1 MKQIYRTLL
10 IVALIFP
17 GVTALAQEFHRIRGE
32 FSQTPF
38 SDFVRQVEAQTPH
51 YIYYDAEEFDSL
63 TVTGTFH
70 DVDLAV
76 VFDSLFQ
83 YTDYHYFGDPS
94 GKIFLTRGRE
104 IRAELPVGFFDVR
117 PIQGDFDVALLD
129 YLHDAEEKKRLSDED
144 RIFEIGKRTRRVRS
158 GTATLTGN
166 IRNVV
171 NGEPVVGAVIYN
183 ETTGKG
189 VATDPFGYY
198 SIELPTGRNNLRIS
212 CLGMRETIR
221 QVMVYDNGRLDVELA
236 EFITPLKEVVIESE
250 RGANVSGT
258 RMGTE
263 RIDIKMM
270 KQVPVAFGETDVM
283 KVVLTLPG
291 VQSVGESSTGLN
303 VRGGSAD
310 QNLTLLD
317 DATIFNPS
325 HLFGFFSAF
334 NPDVVKDVEL
344 FKSGIPAEHGGRIS
358 SVMEVTSREGNKK
371 KFSGAGG
378 IGPITGRLTLEGPL
392 QKDKSSILI
401 GGRSTYSD
409 WILDRIPNE
418 SLKNST
424 GSFYDLN
431 FHFNHEADRKNTV
444 DVTAY
449 YSDDRF
455 KLNSDTLYHYNNFN
469 ASARW
474 KHAYGTKLF
483 SVLSATYNTYK
494 FNVSSDINP
503 ANAVRMDYEIQQL
516 SGKADFSYQ
525 LNDKNLLSFG
535 ASAMRYDLS
544 PGTLT
549 PIGSESLISADRLDD
564 EQALESAVYL
574 GDEFELS
581 PRLTLYAGLRY
592 SFYNYLGPRSVFQYA
607 PGQPRSES
615 SMTDTLQ
622 YEKGQSIATY
632 HGPEFRASARYML
645 GKDASI
651 KVSYQRM
658 RQYIHMLSNTTAISP
673 TDTWKLSD
681 AHIKPQTGDQYSIG
695 YYRNFKANTI
705 ETSIEAYYKTLDNF
719 LDFRGGALLTMNHH
733 IETDVIGTQGRAYG
747 LELMLKKVTGKLNGW
762 ISYTYSRSF
771 LKTAGV
777 ESGETINDG
786 MEYPSNYDKPH
797 DVTVISNYR
806 FSRRFSL
813 SLNFTYSTGRPVT
826 VPLQRYVLDGS
837 QRLLYTNR
845 NQARIPDYYRVD
857 FAMNIEGN
865 HKIRKLA
872 HSSWSLS
879 IYNVT
884 GRKNAYSVFFRTEN
898 GEIKGYKLSIFAQP
912 IPTITYNFRF

>member
-1 MKQIYRTLL
+1 MRKIYQTLFIATLL
-10 IVALIFP
+10 LP
-17 GVTALAQEFHRIRGE
+17 STTALAQELHRIRGE
-32 FSQTPF
+32 FRQAPF
-38 SDFVRQVEAQTPH
+38 PDFVREVEAQTPH
-51 YIYYDAEEFDSL
+51 RIYYDGKEFDSL
-63 TVTGTFH
+63 TVTGIFN
-70 DVDLAV
+70 DVELGV

-83 YTDYHYFGDPS
+83 YTDYHYFADPS
-94 GKIFLTRGRE
+94 GKVYLTRGRE
-104 IRAELPVGFFDVR
+104 IRAELPIGFFDVR
-117 PIQGDFDVALLD
+117 PVQGEFDVALLD
-129 YLHDAEEKKRLSDED
+129 YLHDAEERKRLTEET
-144 RIFEIGKRTRRVRS
+144 RIIEIGKRTRRVRG
-158 GTATLTGN
+158 GTAVITGH
-166 IRNVV
+166 IRNEV
-171 NGEPVVGAVIYN
+171 NGEPVVGAVVLH
-183 ETTGKG
+183 EATGRG
-189 VATDPFGYY
+189 AATDPFGFY
-198 SIELPTGRNNLRIS
+198 SLELPTGRNTIRIS
-212 CLGMRETIR
+212 CVGMRETVR
-221 QVMVYDNGRLDVELA
+221 QLMVYDNGRLDIELVES
-236 EFITPLKEVVIESE
+236 ITPLKEVIIESE

-258 RMGTE
+258 RMGLE
-263 RIDIKMM
+263 RLDIKMM

-303 VRGGSAD
+303 VRGGSVD

-344 FKSGIPAEHGGRIS
+344 FKSGTPAEHGGRIS

-371 KFSGAGG
+371 KFTASGG

-392 QKDKSSILI
+392 RKDKSSILI

-418 SLKNST
+418 SLQNST

-431 FHFNHEADRKNTV
+431 FHFNHEADSRNTV

-455 KLNSDTLYHYNNFN
+455 RLNSDTLYHYSNFN
-469 ASARW
+469 TSARW
-474 KHAYGTKLF
+474 KHAIGDRLY
-483 SVLSATYNTYK
+483 SVLTATFNKYNFK
-494 FNVSSDINP
+494 VSSDKNP
-503 ANAVRMDYEIQQL
+503 ATSVRMDYEIQQI

-525 LNDKNLLSFG
+525 LNDQNLLSFG

-544 PGTLT
+544 PGTLQ
-549 PIGSESLISADRLDD
+549 PLGSESLVVPDNLED
-564 EQALESAVYL
+564 EQALEGAVYV

-581 PRLTLYAGLRY
+581 KRLTLYAGLRY
-592 SFYNYLGPRSVFQYA
+592 SFYNYLGPKGVIQYI

-622 YEKGQSIATY
+622 YGKGKSIATY
-632 HGPEFRASARYML
+632 HGPELRASVRYML
-645 GKDASI
+645 GDAASL
-651 KVSYQRM
+651 KLSYQRM
-658 RQYIHMLSNTTAISP
+658 RQYIHLLSNTTAIAP

-681 AHIKPQTGDQYSIG
+681 AHIRPQVGDQFSIG

-705 ETSIEAYYKTLDNF
+705 ETSIEAYYKTLDDF
-719 LDFRGGALLTMNHH
+719 LDFKGGALLTMNHH

-747 LELMLKKVTGKLNGW
+747 VELMLKKVTGKLNGW

-771 LKTAGV
+771 LKTAGA
-777 ESGETINDG
+777 ETGETINDG

-806 FSRRFSL
+806 FSRRFSV

-826 VPLQRYVLDGS
+826 VPVQRYILDGAE
-837 QRLLYTNR
+837 RLLYTNR
-845 NQARIPDYYRVD
+845 NQARIPDYYRFD
-857 FAMNIEGN
+857 FGMNIEGN

-872 HSSWSLS
+872 HSSWTISV
-879 IYNVT
+879 YNLT
-884 GRKNAYSVFFRTEN
+884 GRKNAYSVFFRSEN
-898 GEIKGYKLSIFAQP
+898 GEIRGYKLSIFAQP
-912 IPTITYNFRF
+912 VPTITYNFRF

>member
-1 MKQIYRTLL
+1 MKHIYRTLV
-10 IVALIFP
+10 IVTLLLP
-17 GVTALAQEFHRIRGE
+17 GATALAQEFHRISGE
-32 FSQTPF
+32 FSQSPF
-38 SDFVRQVEAQTPH
+38 ADFVQRVEAQTPYH
-51 YIYYDAEEFDSL
+51 IYYDPKEFDSL
-63 TVTGTFH
+63 KVTGTFH
-70 DVDLAV
+70 GVDLGV

-83 YTDYHYFGDPS
+83 YTDYHYFADPS
-94 GKIFLTRGRE
+94 GKIYLTRGRE

-117 PIQGDFDVALLD
+117 PVQGEFDVALLD
-129 YLHDAEEKKRLSDED
+129 YLHDAEEKKRLTNET
-144 RIFEIGKRTRRVRS
+144 RIFEIGKRTRRLRS

-166 IRNVV
+166 IRNEV
-171 NGEPVVGAVIYN
+171 NGEPVVGAVVYN
-183 ETTGKG
+183 ERTGKG

-212 CLGMRETIR
+212 CVGMRETVR
-221 QVMVYDNGRLDVELA
+221 QVMVYDDGGLDIELV

-258 RMGTE
+258 RMGME
-263 RIDIKMM
+263 RLDIKMM

-283 KVVLTLPG
+283 KVILTLPG

-344 FKSGIPAEHGGRIS
+344 YKSGIPAEYGGRIS

-371 KFSGAGG
+371 KFSGSGG

-409 WILDRIPNE
+409 WILDRIPDKE
-418 SLKNST
+418 LKNST
-424 GSFYDLN
+424 GSFHDLN
-431 FHFNHEADRKNTV
+431 FHFNHEADKRNTV
-444 DVTAY
+444 DATAY

-455 KLNSDTLYHYNNFN
+455 RLNSDTLYHYNNFN

-474 KHAYGTKLF
+474 KHAYGTRLF
-483 SVLSATYNTYK
+483 SVFTGTFNTYK
-494 FNVSSDINP
+494 FSVSSKKNP
-503 ANAVRMDYEIQQL
+503 ANAVRMDYQIQQV

-525 LNDKNLLSFG
+525 LNDQHLLSFG

-544 PGTLT
+544 PGTLV
-549 PIGSESLISADRLDD
+549 PLGSESLVAADRLDD
-564 EQALESAVYL
+564 EQALEGAVYA

-581 PRLTLYAGLRY
+581 SRLTLYAGLRY
-592 SFYNYLGPRSVFQYA
+592 SFYNYFGPRSVFQYA
-607 PGQPRSES
+607 LGQPRSES
-615 SMTDTLQ
+615 SITDTLQ
-622 YEKGQSIATY
+622 YSSGRSIATY
-632 HGPEFRASARYML
+632 HGPELRASIRYLL
-645 GKDASI
+645 GEDASV

-658 RQYIHMLSNTTAISP
+658 RQYIHMLSNTTAIAP

-681 AHIKPQTGDQYSIG
+681 AYIRPQIGDQISIG

-705 ETSIEAYYKTLDNF
+705 ETSIEAYYKTLDDF

-733 IETDVIGTQGRAYG
+733 IETDVIGTRGRAYG
-747 LELMLKKVTGKLNGW
+747 VELMLKKVTGKLNGW

-771 LKTAGV
+771 LKTVGT
-777 ESGETINDG
+777 ETGETINDG

-806 FSRRFSL
+806 FSRRFSI
-813 SLNFTYSTGRPVT
+813 SLNFTYSTGRPIT

-837 QRLLYTNR
+837 ERLLYTSR
-845 NQARIPDYYRVD
+845 NQARIPDYYRFD

-865 HKIRKLA
+865 HKIHKLA

-879 IYNVT
+879 VYNLT
-884 GRKNAYSVFFRTEN
+884 GRNNAYSVFFRSEG

>member
-1 MKQIYRTLL
+1 MRQRYWTLF
-10 IVALIFP
+10 IVALLLP
-17 GVTALAQEFHRIRGE
+17 GATLLAQEFHRILGE
-32 FSQTPF
+32 FQQTPF
-38 SDFVRQVEAQTPH
+38 AEFVKTVEEQTPH
-51 YIYYDAEEFDSL
+51 YIYYDTKEFDSL
-63 TVTGTFH
+63 TVTGTFRE
-70 DVDLAV
+70 VDLGV

-83 YTDYHYFGDPS
+83 YTDYHYFADPS
-94 GKIFLTRGRE
+94 GKIYLTRGRE

-117 PIQGDFDVALLD
+117 PVQGEFDVALLD
-129 YLHDAEEKKRLSDED
+129 YLHDSEEKKRLTDEN

-158 GTATLTGN
+158 GTAILTGN
-166 IRNVV
+166 IRNIE
-171 NGEPVVGAVIYN
+171 NGEPVVGAVVLN

-189 VATDPFGYY
+189 VATDPLGYY

-212 CLGMRETIR
+212 CVGMRETVR
-221 QVMVYDNGRLDVELA
+221 QVMVYDNGKLDIELT
-236 EFITPLKEVVIESE
+236 EYITPLKEVVIESE

-258 RMGTE
+258 RMGME
-263 RIDIKMM
+263 RLDIKMM

-283 KVVLTLPG
+283 KVILTLPG
-291 VQSVGESSTGLN
+291 VQSVGESATGLN

-317 DATIFNPS
+317 DATIYNPS

-334 NPDVVKDVEL
+334 NPDIVKDVEL
-344 FKSGIPAEHGGRIS
+344 YKSGIPAEYGGRIS
-358 SVMEVTSREGNKK
+358 SVMEVTTREGNKK
-371 KFSGAGG
+371 KFSGSGG

-409 WILDRIPNE
+409 WLLDRIPDKN
-418 SLKNST
+418 LNNST

-431 FHFNHEADRKNTV
+431 FHFKHEADRRNTV

-455 KLNSDTLYHYNNFN
+455 RLNSDTLYHYNNFN
-469 ASARW
+469 VSGHW
-474 KHAYGTKLF
+474 KHAHGTKLF
-483 SVLSATYNTYK
+483 SVLTGTFNTYK
-494 FNVSSDINP
+494 FNVSSDKNP
-503 ANAVRMDYEIQQL
+503 ANAVRLDYEIQQI

-525 LNDKNLLSFG
+525 MNDKNLLSFG

-544 PGTLT
+544 PGTLSPLGT
-549 PIGSESLISADRLDD
+549 ESLVAADRLDD
-564 EQALESAVYL
+564 EQALEGAVYIA
-574 GDEFELS
+574 DEYEFS
-581 PRLTLYAGLRY
+581 PRLKLYGGLRY
-592 SFYNYLGPRSVFQYA
+592 SFYNYLGPRHIFQYA
-607 PGQPRSES
+607 PGQPRSENS
-615 SMTDTLQ
+615 ITDTLQ
-622 YEKGQSIATY
+622 YGRGRSIATY
-632 HGPEFRASARYML
+632 HGPEFRASLRYLL
-645 GKDASI
+645 GDNASV

-658 RQYIHMLSNTTAISP
+658 RQYIHMLSNTTAIAP

-681 AHIKPQTGDQYSIG
+681 AYIRPQIGDQYSIG

-705 ETSIEAYYKTLDNF
+705 ETSIEAYYKTLNDF

-733 IETDVIGTQGRAYG
+733 IETDVIGTQGHAYG
-747 LELMLKKVTGKLNGW
+747 VELMLKKVTGKLNGW

-771 LKTAGV
+771 LKTAGTDTG
-777 ESGETINDG
+777 ESINDG
-786 MEYPSNYDKPH
+786 FEYPSNYDKPH
-797 DVTVISNYR
+797 DVTVTSNYR
-806 FSRRFSL
+806 FSRRFSI
-813 SLNFTYSTGRPVT
+813 SLNFTYSTGRPLT

-837 QRLLYTNR
+837 ERLLYTNR
-845 NQARIPDYYRVD
+845 NQSRIPDYYRFD

-879 IYNVT
+879 VYNVT
-884 GRKNAYSVFFRTEN
+884 GRKNAYSVFFRAED
-898 GEIKGYKLSIFAQP
+898 GEIKGYMLSIFARP